1 MVATAPAAAR
11 SEPVATSEPP
21 AGVPADVREAWG
33 KVPFGRNKGQVL
45 GEQSYELTY
54 LAKECRMKD
63 IQAAAK
69 KPIIYRIEQ

>member
-1 MVATAPAAAR
+1 MVAPAPVAAR

-21 AGVPADVREAWG
+21 AGVREAWG